1 MIDSPRMLKRWGRCR
16 YEVRLDGPYNSRRR
30 NPEDLFRELRCEN
43 FEVAAYKSLLTI
55 AEAGGHGAATGA
67 LEANL
72 AEEKATARWLDEN
85 IVSVTT
91 KFLSSRSW
99 RESQGLWEQR
109 SSRVVNYQRIGPA
122 SLGVGLSSSIA
133 DRPLFLGR
141 KETALRQRSADASRR
156 GTIITTRRL
165 PPRKPMPQEV

>member
-1 MIDSPRMLKRWGRCR
+1 M
-16 YEVRLDGPYNSRRR
+16 
-30 NPEDLFRELRCEN
+30 
-43 FEVAAYKSLLTI
+43 AAYKSLLTV
-55 AEAGGHGAATGA
+55 AEAGGHGAATGG

-109 SSRVVNYQRIGPA
+109 SSGVVKYQRIGPA
-122 SLGVGLSSSIA
+122 SLEVGLAVSLIGLSSLA
-133 DRPLFLGR
+133 GKRR
-141 KETALRQRSADASRR
+141 RSGNGA
-156 GTIITTRRL
+156 
-165 PPRKPMPQEV
+165 PMHVGEERS